1 MVKTNNKKHKVSTKP
16 KVKKSRFGMV
26 RPEVSLSSAFHDRLN
41 QIRIWVQRAS
51 NENIEA
57 FWRKIDA
64 NKNGM
69 LSLPEYKKMI
79 LGTLNIPEKDPRDG
93 SRNFLTM
100 SERGDTFIYIKK
112 FFNQNK
118 NANDIEKEAFVKF
131 IRDGIKDPGAVSAPL
146 PTTPLPS
153 TATRDPYSILPPQ
166 APPQAP
172 SRAPPLTRSVAVK
185 YPGQPNENVVLLKL
199 KGVSEQLAKQIEEKI
214 KVASVLLRDGERL
227 TDEERQMLQNSMS
240 IAQEA
245 ATDLKKQQKADEE
258 NVVSKLNTMQRALDI
273 LKTNITRLLERVASE
288 TQESRKRMEKQE
300 RNIGELTKQL
310 QDEQV
315 IVRRLTE
322 ESRAKEEAIKVEKR
336 ESQSKIAQN
345 QEIKRDLES
354 TKDELKTK
362 EKELRKIR
370 KQLTELNQRYENT
383 TKELIGM
390 GDSRNKE
397 RSESANEIRTL
408 KNSLK
413 AVQQQYIT
421 AQSEI
426 AQLKQEKQD
435 LTKEKQILEE
445 RINTHLAKI
454 SQGDEQLRRTTET
467 IEQKDTTIKNLE
479 SKIQTLEN
487 YKRDQEQNIQQAET
501 RLHEISQNNLNM
513 WEALKMITLMSNLG
527 QQGQTII
534 QTSKNQV
541 ISDTESK
548 ITKWQSE
555 IEELSKQVAEFTSF
569 GKLRKKRKNLKKIL
583 LKNIELHYKAY
594 RELW

>member
-1 MVKTNNKKHKVSTKP
+1 MVKTNNKKNKVSTKP
-16 KVKKSRFGMV
+16 KVKKSRFGMI
-26 RPEVSLSSAFHDRLN
+26 RPEVSLSPAFHDRLN

-64 NKNGM
+64 NNNGM

-79 LGTLNIPEKDPRDG
+79 IQILQIPEQDPRDG
-93 SRNFLTM
+93 SRNFLSM
-100 SERGDTFIYIKK
+100 SERGDTFIYIKRH
-112 FFNQNK
+112 FNQNK
-118 NANDIEKEAFVKF
+118 STNDIEKQAFLKF

-146 PTTPLPS
+146 PTAPFAS
-153 TATRDPYSILPPQ
+153 SASRDPYSILPPQ
-166 APPQAP
+166 VPPI
-172 SRAPPLTRSVAVK
+172 TRRVAIK
-185 YPGQPNENVVLLKL
+185 SPGQPKENVVLLKL

-245 ATDLKKQQKADEE
+245 ASDLKKQQKADEE
-258 NVVSKLNTMQRALDI
+258 NVVSKLNTMQKALDI
-273 LKTNITRLLERVASE
+273 LKTNISRLLERVASE
-288 TQESRKRMEKQE
+288 TQESRKRIERQE
-300 RNIGELTKQL
+300 RNIEYLTKKL
-310 QDEQV
+310 SDEQV
-315 IVRRLTE
+315 NVRRLTE

-345 QEIKRDLES
+345 QEIKRELDS
-354 TKDELKTK
+354 TKEELKTK

-370 KQLTELNQRYENT
+370 KQLTELNERYENT
-383 TKELIGM
+383 SRELIDI
-390 GDSRNKE
+390 GDSRNRE

-408 KNSLK
+408 KDSLR

-435 LTKEKQILEE
+435 LAKEKRILEE
-445 RINTHLAKI
+445 RINAHLAKI

-479 SKIQTLEN
+479 TKIQTLEN
-487 YKRDQEQNIQQAET
+487 DKRDRERNIEQAET

-534 QTSKNQV
+534 QTSKNKV

-555 IEELSKQVAEFTSF
+555 IDELSKQVAEFTSF

>member
-1 MVKTNNKKHKVSTKP
+1 MVKTNNKKNKVSTKS
-16 KVKKSRFGMV
+16 KVKKSRFGMI
-26 RPEVSLSSAFHDRLN
+26 RPEVSLSPAFHDRLN

-64 NKNGM
+64 NNNGM

-79 LGTLNIPEKDPRDG
+79 IQILQIPEQDPRDG
-93 SRNFLTM
+93 SRNFLSM
-100 SERGDTFIYIKK
+100 SERGDTFIYIKRH
-112 FFNQNK
+112 FNQNK
-118 NANDIEKEAFVKF
+118 STNDIEKQAFLKF

-146 PTTPLPS
+146 PTAPFAS
-153 TATRDPYSILPPQ
+153 SASRDPYSILPPQ
-166 APPQAP
+166 VP
-172 SRAPPLTRSVAVK
+172 SQAPPLTRGVAVK
-185 YPGQPNENVVLLKL
+185 SPGQPKENVVLLKL

-227 TDEERQMLQNSMS
+227 TDKESQMLQNSMS

-273 LKTNITRLLERVASE
+273 LKTNISRLLERVASE
-288 TQESRKRMEKQE
+288 TQESRKRIERQE

-310 QDEQV
+310 QDEQAN
-315 IVRRLTE
+315 VRRLTE

-354 TKDELKTK
+354 TKEELKTK

-370 KQLTELNQRYENT
+370 KQFTELNERYENT
-383 TKELIGM
+383 AKELIGM
-390 GDSRNKE
+390 GDSRNRE

-408 KNSLK
+408 KDSLR

-435 LTKEKQILEE
+435 LAKEKRILEE
-445 RINTHLAKI
+445 RINAHLAKI

-467 IEQKDTTIKNLE
+467 IGQKDATIKNLE
-479 SKIQTLEN
+479 TKIQTLEN
-487 YKRDQEQNIQQAET
+487 DKRDRERNIQQAET

-534 QTSKNQV
+534 QTSKNKV

-555 IEELSKQVAEFTSF
+555 IDELSKQVAEFTSF